1 MLVAAVV
8 FPFQVRA
15 QLENIPLSRIL
26 LIGSPDEDRLRLRQV
41 IGVAPLAG
49 SLIRSPSAS
58 QPLDTTAGASWSI
71 VAPVVDATWNSQI
84 PFSLDDGNLW
94 AGRGLSARLAVGLSA
109 NYTRFHVLL
118 VPDIQHV
125 ENSAFNLLPSTIPG
139 RSAFASPFQS
149 GAVSADIPTRFGN
162 APFTV
167 VSAGQ
172 SALWANIGQVDVGAS
187 TENQWWGPALQ
198 NALVMSNNAP
208 GIPEVFAR
216 TNRPWITP
224 IGAFEAKLMT
234 GELTESLFFDQDS
247 SNDVRAISGVV
258 ATYAPAIEPRLTF
271 GATRVVYSPIGGIGG
286 VASHALDA
294 LVRWSTTRSDSLQRG
309 GIDQLGSL
317 FARWVFPESGVEVY
331 AEWSRMLLPVS
342 FRDFLIAPQFTQGYT
357 IGGQA
362 TGHIRPNALLRFQ
375 AEFTNLEQTSS
386 SIPADTLSFYTSRGV
401 PQGYTQRGQVVGA
414 PIGPG
419 SSSQLMGVDYMPPLW
434 DVGLFA
440 ERIRWNNDAY
450 YLQPTGVSFFS
461 HDVTILGGVRGT
473 VHIMNSELHAELGT
487 SQRLNFMFQNVRGG
501 FGPQRAN
508 DVDNTTLRVWWS
520 AFSP

>member
-1 MLVAAVV
+1 MLIAAVV
-8 FPFQVRA
+8 IPCRVRA
-15 QLENIPLSRIL
+15 QVDDIPVSRIL

-41 IGVAPLAG
+41 IGVAPLTG

-58 QPLDTTAGASWSI
+58 QPIDTTAGASWSI
-71 VAPVVDATWNSQI
+71 VAPVLDATWNSQI

-94 AGRGLSARLAVGLSA
+94 AGRGWSARVAIGLGA
-109 NYTRFHVLL
+109 NYTRFHALF
-118 VPDIQHV
+118 VPDIQRV
-125 ENSAFNLLPSTIPG
+125 ENGAFNLLPSTIPG

-149 GAVSADIPTRFGN
+149 GPVSADVPTRFGN
-162 APFTV
+162 TPFTI
-167 VSAGQ
+167 VSPGQ
-172 SALWANIGQVDVGAS
+172 SALWATVGQVDVGAS

-208 GIPEVFAR
+208 GIPEFFAR
-216 TNRPWITP
+216 TNRPWVTP
-224 IGAFEAKLMT
+224 IGAFEAKLMA
-234 GELTESLFFDQDS
+234 GELTESLFFDQDPT
-247 SNDVRAISGVV
+247 NDVRAISGAV

-271 GATRVVYSPIGGIGG
+271 GVTRVVYSPIGGFGG
-286 VASHALDA
+286 VAGHALDA
-294 LVRWSTTRSDSLQRG
+294 LVRWSTIRSDSAGRG

-317 FARWVFPESGVEVY
+317 FARWVFPESGFEIY
-331 AEWSRMLLPVS
+331 TEWSRMLLPVS
-342 FRDFLIAPQFTQGYT
+342 LRDFLIAPQLTQGYT

-362 TGHIRPNALLRFQ
+362 TGHVRPNALLRFQ
-375 AEFTNLEQTSS
+375 TEFTNLEQA
-386 SIPADTLSFYTSRGV
+386 PATRAADSLSFYTSRGV
-401 PQGYTQRGQVVGA
+401 PQGYTQRGQVIGA

-419 SSSQLMGVDYMPPLW
+419 SSSQMIGVDYMPPRW

-440 ERIRWNNDAY
+440 ERIRWNDDAY

-461 HDVTILGGVRGT
+461 NDVTILAGVRGT
-473 VHIMNSELHAELGT
+473 VHVMGSEVHGEAST

-508 DVDNTTLRVWWS
+508 DVYNATLRVWWS